1 MLEQAHHAYI
11 PATSIAVVYTG
22 LGEPDRAIEWL
33 EKACRDR
40 DDGLLLLKVHPIYDS
55 LRVSPRFEN
64 ILREMN
70 LTSRV
75 G

>member
-1 MLEQAHHAYI
+1 MAANAPHLYSS
-11 PATSIAVVYTG
+11 TSIAVVYAG
-22 LGEPDRAIEWL
+22 LGEADQALAWL
-33 EKACRDR
+33 EKACGDH

-55 LRVSPRFEN
+55 LRASPRFQN

-70 LTSRV
+70 LISMA